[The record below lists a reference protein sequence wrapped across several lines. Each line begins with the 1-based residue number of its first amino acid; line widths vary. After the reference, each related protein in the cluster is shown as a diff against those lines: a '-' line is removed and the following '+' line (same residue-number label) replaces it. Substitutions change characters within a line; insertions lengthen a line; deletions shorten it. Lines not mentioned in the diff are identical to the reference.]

1 MADRDKFYDPPRDS
15 EGATVYAPKG
25 QQAITAEFIPSKK
38 ACKTSDSKTPASFSQ
53 MIHPGQILWS
63 YAQNEAPVLD
73 PEAAVAVRGPLGD
86 TNKFDTARRP
96 TNSREATEQI
106 VVRGVAVRATD
117 NINRRASAIVRGTGS
132 VVVHDEVALGDRL
145 HAVWPRITDAAS
157 FERFLQSQEDLVN
170 DAKAQAYPLLV
181 SSRSRTTLIPPTVPT
196 LHVVSEKTLVE
207 QGFFVSEA
215 SVLDALVSEDVC
227 PAGATDTLTE
237 EPEGNPAALRPI
249 VGDWPRNQT
258 MTAARGFARAL
269 YELCVDM
276 YRAGGGGAN
285 AHAGVRARFRVI
297 RDSRDGRDRI
307 KKIIK
312 KASHALYGA
321 RRRTFI
327 GRARRSAG
335 KGDTCDVDIDCLATT
350 NDAIYE

>member
-1 MADRDKFYDPPRDS
+1 MDKFYDPPRDS

-38 ACKTSDSKTPASFSQ
+38 PCKPSDPKTPASFSQ
-53 MIHPGQILWS
+53 MLHPGQILWS
-63 YAQNEAPVLD
+63 YAQGEAPVLD

-86 TNKFDTARRP
+86 TTKFPTRP

-106 VVRGVAVRATD
+106 VVRGLAVRATD
-117 NINRRASAIVRGTGS
+117 NINRRASAVVRGTGS
-132 VVVHDEVALGDRL
+132 VVVHDEVALGDPL
-145 HAVWPRITDAAS
+145 HAVWPRITDADS
-157 FERFLQSQEDLVN
+157 FRRFLDQEDLTG
-170 DAKAQAYPLLV
+170 DAKPQAYPLLV
-181 SSRSRTTLIPPTVPT
+181 SSRSRTTLIPPSVPT
-196 LHVVSEKTLVE
+196 LHVVSEKTLVD
-207 QGFFVSEA
+207 QGFFVSET
-215 SVLDALVSEDVC
+215 SVLEALVSEDVC
-227 PAGATDTLTE
+227 PAGTTADLTE
-237 EPEGNPAALRPI
+237 APQDNPPVLRPI
-249 VGDWPRNQT
+249 VGNWPRNQT

-285 AHAGVRARFRVI
+285 PHAGVRARFEQI
-297 RDSRDGRDRI
+297 RTNPHGKDRI

-335 KGDTCDVDIDCLATT
+335 MGDTCDVDIDCLATT